1 MAVKFDISQIP
12 SGADILE
19 ATYSMFLF
27 WGDTAQQ
34 GDPNVCSLFTISKH
48 WIDTEVTWNN
58 ADSNTAWENTDP
70 DTKFYNPI
78 TGDTSITPGGC
89 FLTRENKLIA
99 QYAKIHDWENYDVT
113 DIVKKIHKNQIA
125 NYGFM
130 IKQFVCIKT
139 TRGRDPKLRYNWGK
153 SYRSSEY
160 EEVEKRPKLTVKY
173 EQTSINPTNL
183 TSTLNNDIVIKKNGE
198 NLKIFI
204 PFENN
209 YTVLF
214 SDLKGSQV
222 YTFEGN
228 QNQWYY
234 IVTENFSNKMY
245 IVSVKLNKKTL
256 YSKFLFVT

>member
-34 GDPNVCSLFTISKH
+34 GDPNVCSLFTISRH
-48 WIDTEVTWNN
+48 WVDTEVTWNN

-70 DTKFYNPI
+70 DTKFYNPFV
-78 TGDTSITPGGC
+78 GDTMITPGGC
-89 FLTRENKLIA
+89 DFTRENQVIA
-99 QYAKIHDWENYDVT
+99 DYAKLNDWENYDVT
-113 DIVKKIHKNQIA
+113 DIVKKMHKNQIP

-139 TRGRDPKLRYNWGK
+139 NQGRDPKLRYNWGK

-173 EQTSINPTNL
+173 ETTGINEYHTANIFKNKVVTIKTANALKIYIPFKGGYHISIN
-183 TSTLNNDIVIKKNGE
+183 DIKGRQ
-198 NLKIFI
+198 
-204 PFENN
+204 
-209 YTVLF
+209 VL
-214 SDLKGSQV
+214 S
-222 YTFEGN
+222 FEGN
-228 QNQWYY
+228 GKQWISIPSTSFAQGMHIINISYNG
-234 IVTENFSNKMY
+234 ISATKRF
-245 IVSVKLNKKTL
+245 I
-256 YSKFLFVT
+256 FIQ

>member
-78 TGDTSITPGGC
+78 TG
-89 FLTRENKLIA
+89 E
-99 QYAKIHDWENYDVT
+99 IHDWENYDVT

-256 YSKFLFVT
+256 YSKFLFVN